1 MAIVLVFVCL
11 YRTDRWGFFLS
22 TPIFRSCHCSIWA
35 AYILFCLLMRWNRIN
50 GCTFTSVTLFI
61 KKIISL
67 CIEEFFG
74 MHQMTHWIG
83 TLGKKSTQ
91 IITKTKKT
99 EIYLKTYYESQPKW
113 QFQWVLK
120 CPDPP
125 FNNKESRWKVES
137 TPNVYILSSES
148 MSWQESIL
156 AISPAMASLLLLYA
170 ILAFYL
176 ITWEQKF

>member
-1 MAIVLVFVCL
+1 M
-11 YRTDRWGFFLS
+11 YRTDRPMGDFFFAN
-22 TPIFRSCHCSIWA
+22 PIFRRCHCSIWP
-35 AYILFCLLMRWNRIN
+35 AYILFCLSMQWNRIN
-50 GCTFTSVTLFI
+50 GCTFTSVAPFT

-67 CIEEFFG
+67 YYMYIEEFFG
-74 MHQMTHWIG
+74 THQMTHWIG

-91 IITKTKKT
+91 IITKAKKT
-99 EIYLKTYYESQPKW
+99 EIYLKTYYETQPKW

-125 FNNKESRWKVES
+125 FNNNESRWKVES

-156 AISPAMASLLLLYA
+156 AISSPAMASLLLYA